1 MIELTLYRIVTRNN
15 ISKRDK
21 IASVILP
28 KFLPQYLKLP
38 VENNKSLNK
47 TQALFIAQ
55 KLSNISTDI
64 QLEISD
70 LIVAKKKQQ
79 AQLLQNRADLLNICS
94 FTLSTLGVMISENV
108 IMTVSI
114 NQ

>member
-21 IASVILP
+21 IASVSLP

-38 VENNKSLNK
+38 VENNK